1 MSGKKIGTTLHPLV
15 QLLPAAV
22 LAAVLLVT
30 LPGTVPVLAEVPQ
43 RLEMAAVEE
52 TPAPVEEIAEEEE
65 PLLPYADG
73 VYTGS
78 SRGYGG
84 TVQVQ
89 VTMEGGHITDVQ
101 ILRAKQETSS
111 FLRRAKRLL
120 KTVLQEQTWEVDAV
134 SEATYTSSGIL
145 GAIRNA
151 LTGEVVNN
159 PLPPQPKPA
168 EPLVEEVFEEP
179 SAYLDGVYTATAEG
193 FGGPIPVQVT
203 ITGDTITDITI
214 VSHEGETTSYFA
226 KARSVVS
233 AILESGTPAGVDA
246 VSGATY
252 SSTGI
257 LNAVKQA
264 LAKAAN
270 PEGTA
275 SQPEETETPAD
286 GEEAAASEPQV
297 MEPVVEV
304 VQPEEKQPTAREW
317 VTELWQSIFAQE
329 GSCRGTGVLGGRA
342 GRTCR
347 PAGEH
352 YGGTGGSRRMKRYR
366 NFILRAVNLLLVA
379 VLLVQYQHIAV
390 ARAATVAQREQQI
403 AEVESWNASVLQAE
417 KAEEEQQAEEE
428 GYKDGVYEGT
438 GLGFGDDITV
448 SVTIQD
454 GQMTDITV
462 VSADGED
469 KPYYRQ
475 AIAVLDE
482 ILTTQSAEGDAVAG
496 ATLTAEGLIE
506 AVADALGKAAA

>member
-1 MSGKKIGTTLHPLV
+1 MSGKKIGTALHPLV

-52 TPAPVEEIAEEEE
+52 ETPADSVEEIAEEEE

-134 SEATYTSSGIL
+134 SEATYTSRGIL
-145 GAIRNA
+145 GAIKNA

-193 FGGPIPVQVT
+193 FGGPITVQVT

-214 VSHEGETTSYFA
+214 VSHDGETTSYFA

-233 AILESGTPAGVDA
+233 AILETGTPTGVDA
-246 VSGATY
+246 VSEATY

-317 VTELWQSIFAQE
+317 VTELWQSIFPQQEQPASSEEVPASREAAEEPASSAAEPEGPADLPESTTEEQE
-329 GSCRGTGVLGGRA
+329 G
-342 GRTCR
+342 
-347 PAGEH
+347 
-352 YGGTGGSRRMKRYR
+352 
-366 NFILRAVNLLLVA
+366 
-379 VLLVQYQHIAV
+379 
-390 ARAATVAQREQQI
+390 
-403 AEVESWNASVLQAE
+403 
-417 KAEEEQQAEEE
+417 
-428 GYKDGVYEGT
+428 
-438 GLGFGDDITV
+438 
-448 SVTIQD
+448 
-454 GQMTDITV
+454 
-462 VSADGED
+462 
-469 KPYYRQ
+469 
-475 AIAVLDE
+475 
-482 ILTTQSAEGDAVAG
+482 
-496 ATLTAEGLIE
+496 
-506 AVADALGKAAA
+506 ADA

>member
-1 MSGKKIGTTLHPLV
+1 MSGKKIGTALHPLV

-52 TPAPVEEIAEEEE
+52 ETPADSVEEIAEEEE

-134 SEATYTSSGIL
+134 SEATYTSRGIL

-193 FGGPIPVQVT
+193 FGGPITVQVT

-214 VSHEGETTSYFA
+214 VSHDGETTSYFA

-233 AILESGTPAGVDA
+233 AILETGTPTGVDA

-317 VTELWQSIFAQE
+317 VTELWQSIFPQQEQPAASEEAPASSEAAEEPASSAAEPEGPADLPESTTEEQE
-329 GSCRGTGVLGGRA
+329 G
-342 GRTCR
+342 
-347 PAGEH
+347 
-352 YGGTGGSRRMKRYR
+352 
-366 NFILRAVNLLLVA
+366 
-379 VLLVQYQHIAV
+379 
-390 ARAATVAQREQQI
+390 
-403 AEVESWNASVLQAE
+403 
-417 KAEEEQQAEEE
+417 
-428 GYKDGVYEGT
+428 
-438 GLGFGDDITV
+438 
-448 SVTIQD
+448 
-454 GQMTDITV
+454 
-462 VSADGED
+462 
-469 KPYYRQ
+469 
-475 AIAVLDE
+475 
-482 ILTTQSAEGDAVAG
+482 
-496 ATLTAEGLIE
+496 
-506 AVADALGKAAA
+506 ADA

>member
-1 MSGKKIGTTLHPLV
+1 MSGKKIGTALRPLV
-15 QLLPAAV
+15 QLLPAV
-22 LAAVLLVT
+22 VVAAVLLAT

-52 TPAPVEEIAEEEE
+52 ETPAASVEEIAEEEE

-101 ILRAKQETSS
+101 ILRAKQETSA

-120 KTVLQEQTWEVDAV
+120 KTVLKEQTWEVDAV
-134 SEATYTSSGIL
+134 SEATYTSRGIL
-145 GAIRNA
+145 GAVKNA

-193 FGGPIPVQVT
+193 FGGAITVQVT

-233 AILESGTPAGVDA
+233 AILETGTPAGVDA

-270 PEGTA
+270 PEGAA
-275 SQPEETETPAD
+275 SQPEEPETPEAPAQS
-286 GEEAAASEPQV
+286 EEAAAPEPQV

-317 VTELWQSIFAQE
+317 VTELWQSIFQKEEQPASSEKAPAGSEAAEEAASSAEQEVPADLPESTTEEQE
-329 GSCRGTGVLGGRA
+329 G
-342 GRTCR
+342 
-347 PAGEH
+347 
-352 YGGTGGSRRMKRYR
+352 
-366 NFILRAVNLLLVA
+366 
-379 VLLVQYQHIAV
+379 
-390 ARAATVAQREQQI
+390 
-403 AEVESWNASVLQAE
+403 
-417 KAEEEQQAEEE
+417 
-428 GYKDGVYEGT
+428 
-438 GLGFGDDITV
+438 
-448 SVTIQD
+448 
-454 GQMTDITV
+454 
-462 VSADGED
+462 
-469 KPYYRQ
+469 
-475 AIAVLDE
+475 
-482 ILTTQSAEGDAVAG
+482 
-496 ATLTAEGLIE
+496 
-506 AVADALGKAAA
+506 ADA

>member
-1 MSGKKIGTTLHPLV
+1 MSGKKIGTALHPLV

-52 TPAPVEEIAEEEE
+52 ETPADSVEEIAEEEE

-134 SEATYTSSGIL
+134 SEATYTSRGIL

-193 FGGPIPVQVT
+193 FGGPITVQVT

-214 VSHEGETTSYFA
+214 VSHDGETTSYFA

-233 AILESGTPAGVDA
+233 AILETGTPTGVDA
-246 VSGATY
+246 VSEATY

-317 VTELWQSIFAQE
+317 VTELWQSIFPQQEQPASSEEVPASREAAEEPASSAAEPEGPADLPESTTEEQE
-329 GSCRGTGVLGGRA
+329 G
-342 GRTCR
+342 
-347 PAGEH
+347 
-352 YGGTGGSRRMKRYR
+352 
-366 NFILRAVNLLLVA
+366 
-379 VLLVQYQHIAV
+379 
-390 ARAATVAQREQQI
+390 
-403 AEVESWNASVLQAE
+403 
-417 KAEEEQQAEEE
+417 
-428 GYKDGVYEGT
+428 
-438 GLGFGDDITV
+438 
-448 SVTIQD
+448 
-454 GQMTDITV
+454 
-462 VSADGED
+462 
-469 KPYYRQ
+469 
-475 AIAVLDE
+475 
-482 ILTTQSAEGDAVAG
+482 
-496 ATLTAEGLIE
+496 
-506 AVADALGKAAA
+506 ADA

>member
-1 MSGKKIGTTLHPLV
+1 MSGKKIGTALHPLV

-52 TPAPVEEIAEEEE
+52 ETPADSVEEIAEEEE

-134 SEATYTSSGIL
+134 SEATYTSRGIL
-145 GAIRNA
+145 GAIKNA

-193 FGGPIPVQVT
+193 FGGPITVQVT

-214 VSHEGETTSYFA
+214 VSHDGETTSYFA

-233 AILESGTPAGVDA
+233 AILESGTPTGVDA

-317 VTELWQSIFAQE
+317 VTELWQSIFPQQEQPAASEEAPASSEAAEEPASSAAEPEGPADLPESTTEEQE
-329 GSCRGTGVLGGRA
+329 G
-342 GRTCR
+342 
-347 PAGEH
+347 
-352 YGGTGGSRRMKRYR
+352 
-366 NFILRAVNLLLVA
+366 
-379 VLLVQYQHIAV
+379 
-390 ARAATVAQREQQI
+390 
-403 AEVESWNASVLQAE
+403 
-417 KAEEEQQAEEE
+417 
-428 GYKDGVYEGT
+428 
-438 GLGFGDDITV
+438 
-448 SVTIQD
+448 
-454 GQMTDITV
+454 
-462 VSADGED
+462 
-469 KPYYRQ
+469 
-475 AIAVLDE
+475 
-482 ILTTQSAEGDAVAG
+482 
-496 ATLTAEGLIE
+496 
-506 AVADALGKAAA
+506 ADA